1 MGGIRCV
8 TGSLSHLAA
17 ALPSIRPDRDFTDSG
32 RDAVVVIQHAA
43 QALAPLDYTGFSK
56 MAHFWA
62 NEPVGQ
68 ALVISLGVV
77 VGDEILNGR
86 PQRILSEQDPMTI
99 RFEWEM
105 SRPRPLSPASGA

>member
-1 MGGIRCV
+1 M

-17 ALPSIRPDRDFTDSG
+17 ALPSIRTDRDFTGSG
-32 RDAVVVIQHAA
+32 RDAVVVIQHAS

-56 MAHFWA
+56 MAHCWA

-86 PQRILSEQDPMTI
+86 PQRILSEQDHPIQTGLLNSPHKSLGMCIQI
-99 RFEWEM
+99 R
-105 SRPRPLSPASGA
+105 RSGR